1 MYTCARRAHDSVS
14 IDLQGLMAAAGGGTC
29 TRPVGCTSSG
39 PDAHMPNRKS
49 FDEREKYDHSGHSAR
64 KKEPGDLK
72 SPADRGPATT
82 DTNTVKNGARPG
94 ARRKESP

>member
-1 MYTCARRAHDSVS
+1 
-14 IDLQGLMAAAGGGTC
+14 
-29 TRPVGCTSSG
+29 
-39 PDAHMPNRKS
+39 MPNRKS

-64 KKEPGDLK
+64 NKEQGDLQ

-82 DTNTVKNGARPG
+82 DTNTVKNGAESG